1 MFCKSCGRPLG
12 DRDQVSGFCGTPA
25 GAGHGF
31 CPQCGQP
38 VEPDAAFCVHCG
50 ARLAGAAQAD
60 PAKPPQ
66 KSRLVA
72 GLLGIFLG
80 GIGIHNFYLGYN
92 EKGIGQIILFILCCG
107 VPSVVWGFIEGIMIL
122 CGQISTDA
130 GGNPLAD

>member
-12 DRDQVSGFCGTPA
+12 DQDAVCSFCGTPV
-25 GAGHGF
+25 GSGQGF

-38 VEPDAAFCVHCG
+38 AEPGAAFCVRCG
-50 ARLAGAAQAD
+50 ARLNGTM
-60 PAKPPQ
+60 PTGPIVPPQ
-66 KSRLVA
+66 KSRLAA

-80 GIGIHNFYLGYN
+80 GLGIHNFYLGYN
-92 EKGIGQIILFILCCG
+92 EKGIAQIILFILCCG
-107 VPSVVWGFIEGIMIL
+107 VPSSIWGFIEGILIL